1 MTDPQHARSV
11 PREQLTL
18 ICLQLRG
25 VRHVKMALTQAKVPQ
40 HALSARPGIMIAM
53 KIQPQH
59 VSRTLRI
66 VAWTPRRL
74 RVRLKVTMAHST
86 KFVEI

>member
-1 MTDPQHARSV
+1 
-11 PREQLTL
+11 
-18 ICLQLRG
+18 
-25 VRHVKMALTQAKVPQ
+25 MALTQAKVPQ
-40 HALSARPGIMIAM
+40 HALSARPGITIAM

-66 VAWTPRRL
+66 VAWTPRKNKRL
-74 RVRLKVTMAHST
+74 RVTMAQSS